1 MRPVNGRQEHGYHT
15 IRGRI
20 QKPKTDLLAGQ
31 GSVTEDAH
39 LAARAEMVER
49 QLRQRGIRDERVL
62 GAMAAVPRERF
73 VAPQDQ
79 PAAYHDRAMPI
90 GHGQTISQPYMVALM
105 TESLHLRG
113 PECVLEIGTG
123 SGYQAAV
130 LAEVC
135 SHVYTVERLGLL
147 SQRARRT
154 LCDELGYANIS
165 FRVGDGTLGWAD
177 QAPFDRVIVTAGAP
191 ARPESLLRQIAP
203 GGEAV
208 VPVGPRYTQTLMH
221 YRKDAG
227 GDVREKQ
234 VCDCVFV
241 QLIGQEGW

>member
-1 MRPVNGRQEHGYHT
+1 MRPVNRQRLHGYHT
-15 IRGRI
+15 IRGADEKR
-20 QKPKTDLLAGQ
+20 KTDLSAGRRV
-31 GSVTEDAH
+31 VTEDANV
-39 LAARAEMVER
+39 AARAEMVER
-49 QLRQRGIRDERVL
+49 QLRQRGIRDARVL
-62 GAMAAVPRERF
+62 AAMGAVPRERF
-73 VAPQDQ
+73 VAPQDVA
-79 PAAYHDRAMPI
+79 AAYQDRAMPI

-105 TESLHLRG
+105 TESLHLSG
-113 PECVLEIGTG
+113 PERVLEIGTG

-135 SHVYTVERLGLL
+135 AHVYTVERLAAL

-165 FRVGDGTLGWAD
+165 FHVGDGTLGWPEH
-177 QAPFDRVIVTAGAP
+177 APFDRVIVTAGAP
-191 ARPESLLRQIAP
+191 ARPESLLEQVAP

-221 YRKDAG
+221 YRTDAAG
-227 GDVREKQ
+227 NVRERR

-241 QLIGQEGW
+241 QLIGEEGW